1 MINYIHVE
9 KLPVLAFLTEI
20 DNNKITCWA
29 GEKVNFDKKNNL
41 IFSGTVSYFT
51 ENGLNGDITN
61 LSNIYFGSGFK
72 ENNGGLIVFTPS
84 HFTEHCFFYKEKN
97 NGKIF
102 FSNSLYF
109 LCAKVNL
116 SIELIN
122 TFPFLSIFNGIFNY
136 EYKLYEDDN
145 FEFYCGSCCQV
156 YIKNQKISFIKQVFQ
171 ERFFTFEQYHNY
183 IKKIIKSAYINSHAK
198 KCIVYLSKGYDSV
211 CCASLAYQIPE
222 ITQKT
227 AVCKI
232 IDRHNHDDDGREIGK
247 LLGMN
252 VIELKEPKRNFEI
265 KTYKNTNKQY
275 KSVFLEDN
283 ISEMNRI
290 SLFTVPWSLPLDECL
305 YTDDVNFE
313 DSIVL
318 FGEHGDTLYNY
329 HLQVNNSF
337 SRKNKDGVET
347 SGTTYTEF
355 ALQKG
360 FIAIPVPSIPT
371 VLHSDLIKIS
381 NSEEMKKYK
390 LNTWYDRPI
399 PRRIA
404 EEFGHIKRNT
414 FAKEKSAI
422 VTMASS
428 YSSTLKLKFMNYR
441 LEFYKNIL
449 FDLI

>member
-1 MINYIHVE
+1 
-9 KLPVLAFLTEI
+9 
-20 DNNKITCWA
+20 
-29 GEKVNFDKKNNL
+29 
-41 IFSGTVSYFT
+41 
-51 ENGLNGDITN
+51 
-61 LSNIYFGSGFK
+61 
-72 ENNGGLIVFTPS
+72 
-84 HFTEHCFFYKEKN
+84 
-97 NGKIF
+97 
-102 FSNSLYF
+102 
-109 LCAKVNL
+109 
-116 SIELIN
+116 
-122 TFPFLSIFNGIFNY
+122 
-136 EYKLYEDDN
+136 
-145 FEFYCGSCCQV
+145 
-156 YIKNQKISFIKQVFQ
+156 
-171 ERFFTFEQYHNY
+171 
-183 IKKIIKSAYINSHAK
+183 
-198 KCIVYLSKGYDSV
+198 
-211 CCASLAYQIPE
+211 
-222 ITQKT
+222 
-227 AVCKI
+227 
-232 IDRHNHDDDGREIGK
+232 
-247 LLGMN
+247 MN

-290 SLFTVPWSLPLDECL
+290 SLFAVPWSLPLDECL

-422 VTMASS
+422 VTMASL